1 MKWGTKLCRSVP
13 VDCARLC
20 SLSCKSLPLDLE
32 PPATR
37 TDLPAVANILK
48 KFMFHPYPQMAVA
61 QIAELALLGAG
72 DASLMF
78 PTTLDEYEDAMA
90 EEVPSRIAL

>member
-1 MKWGTKLCRSVP
+1 
-13 VDCARLC
+13 
-20 SLSCKSLPLDLE
+20 
-32 PPATR
+32 
-37 TDLPAVANILK
+37 
-48 KFMFHPYPQMAVA
+48 MAVA

-72 DASLMF
+72 DACLMF